1 LDSLSDGQ
9 SDSNQELFT
18 QRKKEACSAELSV
31 MFAATGFEFCDYGL
45 YEVLKA
51 EEMEKT
57 WVLYEQGGI
66 IADARTTLGVQT
78 FNAQVLFF
86 GVASALGNEIPI
98 HYLKKHSS

>member
-1 LDSLSDGQ
+1 LDSLSDRQ

-18 QRKKEACSAELSV
+18 RRKKEACSAELSV

-66 IADARTTLGVQT
+66 IANARSTNVQCSSS
-78 FNAQVLFF
+78 FF
-86 GVASALGNEIPI
+86 
-98 HYLKKHSS
+98 